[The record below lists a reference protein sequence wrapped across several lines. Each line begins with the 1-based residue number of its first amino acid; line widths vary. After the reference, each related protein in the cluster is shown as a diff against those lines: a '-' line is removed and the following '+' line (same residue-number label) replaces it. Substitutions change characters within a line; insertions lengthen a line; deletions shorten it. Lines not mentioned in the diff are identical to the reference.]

1 MIWYGETANLF
12 RGKVMFQIPQLKS
25 LTDIIHDFSTVE
37 EGNVSFKFGSKDKV
51 VENRKNFL
59 KKLGINFNLCV
70 CLAGQHTSKVS
81 VVNKSDAGKGMK
93 GYENARRVDGLIT
106 KEKGLFLFML
116 AADCLPITIYDPVK
130 KTVGLV
136 HAGWRGT
143 DKEVAAKTV
152 IKLKE
157 EFDSSPENLIIGL
170 GPAALKKSYLKANP
184 SQIKSAK
191 WKPHLKKEKDE
202 LYRVDF
208 VGFCKKQLIMRGVKR
223 ENIFE
228 SKADTIKDLRFFSHY
243 RDSQTENGDS
253 GRFAC
258 VIGMKV

>member
-1 MIWYGETANLF
+1 MY
-12 RGKVMFQIPQLKS
+12 KIPQPK
-25 LTDIIHDFSTVE
+25 DFSGIVHGFSTID
-37 EGNVSFKFGSKDKV
+37 EGNMSFKFGGNREV

-59 KKLGINFNLCV
+59 KKLGINFNSCV
-70 CLAGQHTSKVS
+70 CLMGQHESKVS
-81 VVNKSDAGKGMK
+81 VVDKSDATKGMK
-93 GYENARRVDGLIT
+93 DYKGAGRVDGLIT

-116 AADCLPITIYDPVK
+116 AADCLPIIIYDPIK
-130 KTVGLV
+130 KLVGLV

-143 DKEVAAKTV
+143 DKEIAAKTLV
-152 IKLKE
+152 RFKE
-157 EFDSSPENLIIGL
+157 EFGSSFKDLVVGF
-170 GPAALKKSYLKANP
+170 GPAALKKSYLKTNP

-191 WKPHLKKEKDE
+191 WKPYLKKEKDE

-228 SKADTIKDLRFFSHY
+228 SKVDTIKDLRFFSHY